1 MLADSETRWPLD
13 LALKGVSCACRRV
26 LIKHLHAKSILSRLL
41 LSPVITVYVG
51 IVDPKRH
58 LLREFDRLDRALAEW
73 AKRRCIQPSQ
83 TIAARGWSLRDVRIR
98 LLIRN
103 RVLHPSIG
111 DRPVLA
117 IWRDR
122 LDLTACLMATRCL
135 LLPVWPLLSC
145 LAIIGI
151 NFALYFLL
159 ALNDGLAGLTRS
171 EAVIRV
177 DLLDL
182 PGIVVW
188 RVRPNV
194 HHGLRRDSILSIF
207 VIFL

>member
-1 MLADSETRWPLD
+1 MLADSETRRPLD
-13 LALKGVSCACRRV
+13 LALKGVSCACRRI

-41 LSPVITVYVG
+41 LSPVIAITVYVR

-58 LLREFDRLDRALAEW
+58 LLRKFNRLDRALAEW
-73 AKRRCIQPSQ
+73 AKRRRIQPSQ
-83 TIAARGWSLRDVRIR
+83 TIAARSRSLRDVRIR
-98 LLIRN
+98 LLIGN
-103 RVLHPSIG
+103 RVFHPSIG

-145 LAIIGI
+145 IAIIGI

-159 ALNDGLAGLTRS
+159 ALNDGLAGLT
-171 EAVIRV
+171 
-177 DLLDL
+177 
-182 PGIVVW
+182 
-188 RVRPNV
+188 
-194 HHGLRRDSILSIF
+194 
-207 VIFL
+207 